1 MVFLLHVLVT
11 IHCGPLGTL
20 ATPKQETTNN
30 VLLLW
35 CLAFS
40 LLPVSVALKTSSK
53 RNQSMNLPG
62 SNNVVFVL
70 L

>member
-40 LLPVSVALKTSSK
+40 LLPVSVALLKYQASGI
-53 RNQSMNLPG
+53 RA
-62 SNNVVFVL
+62 
-70 L
+70 

>member
-1 MVFLLHVLVT
+1 MNNGVLVT
-11 IHCGPLGTL
+11 IPCGPGGTL
-20 ATPKQETTNN
+20 ATPKQESTNN

-35 CLAFS
+35 CLAFF
-40 LLPVSVALKTSSK
+40 LLPVSVVLKISSK
-53 RNQSMNLPG
+53 RNQSMNLPS

>member
-11 IHCGPLGTL
+11 IHCGPVGTL
-20 ATPKQETTNN
+20 ATPKQESTNN

-40 LLPVSVALKTSSK
+40 LPPVSVALKISSK

-62 SNNVVFVL
+62 NNVVFVL